1 MTTVRLVA
9 ALLLVL
15 GCTEAWGE
23 PGRYLDRTVESV
35 LRGLEDSGL
44 QFLYSSELVPETLRV
59 QTEPRTRDRLSIA
72 REILAEHG
80 LRIRSATPSMYV
92 VVRARGERRSHVLRG
107 EIVDAQ
113 SGATMSGARIEL
125 APLGRVSW
133 SDQSGLFA
141 FEDLEPGASYRLVA
155 SIRDY
160 ANGEQL
166 LRHTPDDDS
175 LRTIRMQRVGLD
187 TVIVEASRY
196 AIAGSGPEG
205 GLRIEGVDLASQ
217 PEISEDPI
225 RALRHLPG
233 VMQGGLSA
241 ASNLRGGEANEVLVL
256 LDGFPLRQLY
266 HLPGYQ
272 SPFSV
277 LDEDLVGS
285 IEAFTGGF
293 PARYGN
299 RLSGVFDIRSTDA
312 GDTPRNSLGLSFF
325 NARARIAGES
335 DDGRSDWRA
344 AARFGTLRPVL
355 QYLSVDTGRPSYSD
369 LSLTASHRADD
380 GLALR
385 GNVLFATD
393 EYAVNDDDEQ
403 SEISSR
409 TAYGWLRAD
418 YAPRPDL
425 NTSMWIGTSSID
437 IDRVGRVDK
446 PEFSI
451 GNINDQR
458 RATFWDLR
466 TSLTWQWS
474 DVSRLNAGFEFTH
487 GRAEYRYD
495 SEATFAE
502 PLAELFSR
510 SAQQS
515 RSLRLAPVERR
526 AALFVSQRW
535 KILDRWVPE
544 VGLRVQRFRVDGAPG
559 QTTWDPRLGLRWELQ
574 PRTGL
579 RLHWGRFHQVDD
591 VHELA
596 LADGVTTFARAQSS
610 EHLIAGI
617 EHRFGG
623 GAELRAEVFNK
634 RQSNV
639 RARFENI
646 MSPIEVLSEIAPDR
660 ISIAPDRALSRGV
673 ELSLALERES
683 WRVWS
688 ALSAARAVDVFAGRE
703 VPRSWDQRYAFT
715 TGIDWHRGQWRVGA
729 AVTARSGWP
738 MTAVTF
744 DEDDEAVL
752 GERNSARMPTFASLD
767 FRVEYR
773 RPLAIGSLE
782 VALDIAN
789 LTNRRNQCCLD
800 VEVEDIGTEDE
811 QIVVERQNWPRLLP
825 SLSVKWEL

>member
-166 LRHTPDDDS
+166 LRHTPEDDS

-225 RALRHLPG
+225 RALRRLPG

-277 LDEDLVGS
+277 LDEDLS
-285 IEAFTGGF
+285 AASRRSPADF
-293 PARYGN
+293 PRATAIVSPACSTSAR
-299 RLSGVFDIRSTDA
+299 RT
-312 GDTPRNSLGLSFF
+312 
-325 NARARIAGES
+325 RA
-335 DDGRSDWRA
+335 
-344 AARFGTLRPVL
+344 T
-355 QYLSVDTGRPSYSD
+355 
-369 LSLTASHRADD
+369 
-380 GLALR
+380 
-385 GNVLFATD
+385 
-393 EYAVNDDDEQ
+393 
-403 SEISSR
+403 
-409 TAYGWLRAD
+409 
-418 YAPRPDL
+418 
-425 NTSMWIGTSSID
+425 
-437 IDRVGRVDK
+437 
-446 PEFSI
+446 
-451 GNINDQR
+451 R
-458 RATFWDLR
+458 RAIHWD
-466 TSLTWQWS
+466 
-474 DVSRLNAGFEFTH
+474 
-487 GRAEYRYD
+487 
-495 SEATFAE
+495 
-502 PLAELFSR
+502 
-510 SAQQS
+510 
-515 RSLRLAPVERR
+515 
-526 AALFVSQRW
+526 
-535 KILDRWVPE
+535 
-544 VGLRVQRFRVDGAPG
+544 
-559 QTTWDPRLGLRWELQ
+559 
-574 PRTGL
+574 
-579 RLHWGRFHQVDD
+579 
-591 VHELA
+591 
-596 LADGVTTFARAQSS
+596 
-610 EHLIAGI
+610 
-617 EHRFGG
+617 
-623 GAELRAEVFNK
+623 
-634 RQSNV
+634 
-639 RARFENI
+639 
-646 MSPIEVLSEIAPDR
+646 
-660 ISIAPDRALSRGV
+660 
-673 ELSLALERES
+673 
-683 WRVWS
+683 
-688 ALSAARAVDVFAGRE
+688 
-703 VPRSWDQRYAFT
+703 
-715 TGIDWHRGQWRVGA
+715 
-729 AVTARSGWP
+729 
-738 MTAVTF
+738 
-744 DEDDEAVL
+744 
-752 GERNSARMPTFASLD
+752 
-767 FRVEYR
+767 
-773 RPLAIGSLE
+773 
-782 VALDIAN
+782 
-789 LTNRRNQCCLD
+789 
-800 VEVEDIGTEDE
+800 
-811 QIVVERQNWPRLLP
+811 
-825 SLSVKWEL
+825 